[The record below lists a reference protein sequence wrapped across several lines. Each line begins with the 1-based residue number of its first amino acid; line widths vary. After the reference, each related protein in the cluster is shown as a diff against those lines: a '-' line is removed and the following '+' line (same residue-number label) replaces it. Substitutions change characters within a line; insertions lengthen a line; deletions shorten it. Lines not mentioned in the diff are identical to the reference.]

1 MQHAVNNSNIHP
13 IFWQE
18 DFLRIQKHQRN
29 AQKSHCKLLITAQ
42 KNSFPWIRM
51 EIHDFQEMMKQLYFK
66 RDSARGVNG
75 TYNWLVDEVTEL
87 GEELKGIDREA
98 TEKEFADV
106 IAWLASL
113 ANIMG
118 IDLEKA
124 ALHKYPH
131 KCPKC
136 QASPCQ
142 CTF

>member
-1 MQHAVNNSNIHP
+1 MHIH
-13 IFWQE
+13 E
-18 DFLRIQKHQRN
+18 
-29 AQKSHCKLLITAQ
+29 
-42 KNSFPWIRM
+42 
-51 EIHDFQEMMKQLYFK
+51 FQEMMKQLYFE
-66 RDSARGVNG
+66 RDSQRGIEE
-75 TYNWLVDEVTEL
+75 TFNWLVDEVHEL
-87 GEELKGIDREA
+87 GDELKGSDQEA

-124 ALHKYPH
+124 ALNKYPH

-136 QASPCQ
+136 QGSPCK

>member
-1 MQHAVNNSNIHP
+1 VSRLQIH
-13 IFWQE
+13 E
-18 DFLRIQKHQRN
+18 
-29 AQKSHCKLLITAQ
+29 
-42 KNSFPWIRM
+42 
-51 EIHDFQEMMKQLYFK
+51 FQEMMKQLYFK
-66 RDSARGVNG
+66 RDSERGIVG
-75 TYNWLVDEVTEL
+75 TFNWLGDEVCEL
-87 GEELKGIDREA
+87 GEELQGTDREA

-124 ALHKYPH
+124 ALKKYNF

-136 QASPCQ
+136 QNSPCS

>member
-1 MQHAVNNSNIHP
+1 MHIS
-13 IFWQE
+13 E
-18 DFLRIQKHQRN
+18 
-29 AQKSHCKLLITAQ
+29 
-42 KNSFPWIRM
+42 
-51 EIHDFQEMMKQLYFK
+51 FQEMMKRLYFK
-66 RDSARGVNG
+66 RDSERGVDG
-75 TYNWLVDEVTEL
+75 TFNWLVDEVAEL
-87 GEELKGIDREA
+87 GEEVKSADREA

-124 ALHKYPH
+124 AINKYNN

-136 QASPCQ
+136 QQSPCQ